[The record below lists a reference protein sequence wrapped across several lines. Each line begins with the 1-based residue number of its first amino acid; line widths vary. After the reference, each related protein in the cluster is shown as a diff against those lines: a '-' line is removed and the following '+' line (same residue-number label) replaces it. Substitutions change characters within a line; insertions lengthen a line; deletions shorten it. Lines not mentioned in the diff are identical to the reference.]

1 MAREDG
7 VRTRRRQR
15 FYGSIN
21 GCRSVNNRQDCRVAL
36 RFCGDLVSDRLTVFR
51 PLWRQL
57 KIKTAEA
64 LPFAPQMR
72 AGQPDGIESFVTNLV
87 RQEIMTAA
95 DTIVVKVGSRV
106 LTREDGALDDERVAA
121 VADQLARL
129 CLDGR
134 KVVLVSSGA
143 VAAGIGRLGWKRRPT
158 DLAQLQAAAAVGQ
171 SRLIESYNRALSPH
185 GLNAAQVLLTAED
198 LQHRTRY
205 LNVRNTLNALFR
217 CGAIPIINENDTVAV
232 DELQISF
239 GDNDRLAAL
248 VTNLIR
254 APLLILLSDV
264 AGLFDR
270 NPAEPGAKV
279 VSVVT
284 NLDEAQRQFV
294 HDGAVA
300 GRVQLSRGGMSS
312 KLRAARIATSAGESV
327 VIAGGRQ
334 PNVLLD
340 IVSGADVGTLI
351 LAEGRTIG
359 SRKRW
364 IGWTATTRGRLTL
377 DAGAAA
383 AVQSQGRSLLAVGV
397 RGVDGNFAKGD
408 VISLC
413 DPAGLEFARGL
424 SNYSS
429 GQMTTIA
436 GQPTDRI
443 AELLGHCP
451 YDEVVH
457 RDNLVVLGGQ

>member
-1 MAREDG
+1 M
-7 VRTRRRQR
+7 
-15 FYGSIN
+15 
-21 GCRSVNNRQDCRVAL
+21 
-36 RFCGDLVSDRLTVFR
+36 SD
-51 PLWRQL
+51 
-57 KIKTAEA
+57 
-64 LPFAPQMR
+64 
-72 AGQPDGIESFVTNLV
+72 LV

-106 LTREDGALDDERVAA
+106 LTREDGTLDDAQVAA

-129 CLDGR
+129 RLDGR

-158 DLAQLQAAAAVGQ
+158 DLAELQAAAAVGQ

-185 GLNAAQVLLTAED
+185 GLNAAQILLTAED

-205 LNVRNTLNALFR
+205 LNTRNTLGALFR

-248 VTNLIR
+248 VTNLLR
-254 APLLILLSDV
+254 APLLVLLSDV
-264 AGLFDR
+264 EGLYDR
-270 NPAEPGAKV
+270 NPVEPGAQL

-284 NLDEAQRQFV
+284 NLDQAQRQFV
-294 HDGAVA
+294 NDSAAA
-300 GRVQLSRGGMSS
+300 GRVQLSRGGMAS
-312 KLRAARIATSAGESV
+312 KLQAARIATAAGESV
-327 VIAGGRQ
+327 VIAAGRR

-340 IVSGADVGTLI
+340 ILGGADVGTLI
-351 LAEGRTIG
+351 LAEGRTVA

-364 IGWTATTRGRLTL
+364 IGWTATPRGRLML
-377 DAGAAA
+377 DAGAAS
-383 AVQSQGRSLLAVGV
+383 AVQSKGRSLLAVGV
-397 RGVDGNFAKGD
+397 RGVDGAFVKGD
-408 VISLC
+408 VVSLC
-413 DPAGLEFARGL
+413 TVDGEEFARGL

-429 GQMTTIA
+429 SQMATIA
-436 GQPTDRI
+436 GQPTERI